1 MKLRFSILLSAAVLL
16 LSGCVALVET
26 RVNMHRNKTFLECD
40 YKGIIEEKV
49 EYAEGLHYDLFLP
62 QDLRSPKARKLM
74 LYVHGGSWTG
84 GSRDEGGNW
93 CRHYAYMGYTA
104 ATMDY
109 SLQKGGKKP
118 SIDRMIDDMHAC
130 VAHIVKKLSAWDV
143 TLDKM
148 GLHGFSAGATLVM
161 LYGYREAATSELPV
175 SFMIQM
181 SGPVTF
187 EPDAWKSEVHRYVD
201 YVLGLDGSSKG
212 DAKFLARMSGQ
223 LVTPA
228 MVEYGSHKA
237 VWESISP
244 ICHIKAESAPL
255 LMAYGETDGVVP
267 RSHKRMLMEALD
279 SAGAAYDYV
288 GYPES
293 GHAPIYDPE
302 CQKRFIALA
311 DEYCSKYFSH

>member
-1 MKLRFSILLSAAVLL
+1 MKLRFSILLSAVVLL

-62 QDLRSPKARKLM
+62 QDLRSPHARKLM

-84 GSRDEGGNW
+84 GSRNEGENW

-118 SIDRMIDDMHAC
+118 SIDRMEADMHAC
-130 VAHIVKKLSAWDV
+130 ISHIVKKLSNWDV
-143 TLDKM
+143 ELDEM
-148 GLHGFSAGATLVM
+148 GLQGFSAGATLVM
-161 LYGYREAATSELPV
+161 LYGYREAGKSELPV
-175 SFMIQM
+175 RFVIQM

-187 EPDAWKSEVHRYVD
+187 EPNAWKSEVHRFVD
-201 YVLGLDGSSKG
+201 YVLGLDGTPKG
-212 DAKFLARMSGQ
+212 DAAFVSRMSGKE
-223 LVTPA
+223 VTAA
-228 MVEYGSHKA
+228 MVENGQAKP
-237 VWESISP
+237 VWEAISP
-244 ICHIKAESAPL
+244 VCQITSAAVPL
-255 LMAYGETDGVVP
+255 LLAYGETDGVVP
-267 RSHKRMLMEALD
+267 RNHKRMLMEALD
-279 SAGAAYDYV
+279 SAGAPYDYV
-288 GYPES
+288 AYPES

-311 DEYCSKYFSH
+311 DEYCSKYFNF